1 MDREAI
7 SKIAEELFI
16 EKMMSNMDS
25 TMIFMYIKQL
35 EEARQKA
42 LDFVGSKEMYDMSF
56 DEECQRLKD
65 ILNFKGDKYEIMDK
79 KSE

>member
-42 LDFVGSKEMYDMSF
+42 LAFVGSKEMYSMSF
-56 DEECQRLKD
+56 DEECQRLED
-65 ILNFKGDKYEIMDK
+65 ILNFKYNGDKNG
-79 KSE
+79 

>member
-16 EKMMSNMDS
+16 EKMMNNMDS

-42 LDFVGSKEMYDMSF
+42 LAFVGSKEMYDMSF
-56 DEECQRLKD
+56 DEECQRLQD
-65 ILNFKGDKYEIMDK
+65 ILNFKFNGDKNG
-79 KSE
+79 

>member
-1 MDREAI
+1 VDREAI

-16 EKMMSNMDS
+16 EKMMNNMDS

-42 LDFVGSKEMYDMSF
+42 LDFVGSKEMYSLSF
-56 DEECQRLKD
+56 DEECKRLED
-65 ILNFKGDKYEIMDK
+65 ILNFKYNGDKNG
-79 KSE
+79 